1 MIHNSFPRLLV
12 KIPTTQLNS
21 NLEIVSELA
30 FWSNMLF
37 NPDTGKKVIQLF
49 FFHKCDRQ
57 DYPPF
62 IFNK

>member
-12 KIPTTQLNS
+12 KIPTTQLSS

-30 FWSNMLF
+30 FWLKMLF
-37 NPDTGKKVIQLF
+37 NADTSKKVIQLL

-57 DYPPF
+57 GYLPF